1 MAIVLSGAFAKARA
15 LEVHSLKFFYSSA
28 FVASAIWAKK
38 RGGDREDVTG
48 RLGRAS
54 VV

>member
-38 RGGDREDVTG
+38 EALLTFVWVADGGG
-48 RLGRAS
+48 AG
-54 VV
+54 